1 MKIFEITALSRS
13 GHHSIKN
20 WIIKNHIGFQIGW
33 DYKFT
38 VATNTHF
45 YHLGEANHDIPLS
58 LKYIKENNSTI
69 DFLLCCYE
77 DTFWDYTILDS
88 RQVFMGPYNL
98 NLQNELNFDHVGKV
112 VFIRDFYNNLSSRLK
127 SNEKQIFTKWNE
139 DKPHLFNVGEKFI
152 ERWKNL
158 ARAAVN
164 NQVSYLKFEDW
175 LTNQEIRENFLF
187 ENFGLKDRYKLTK
200 IQGTQS
206 SFGDIENV
214 DKRFEG
220 LVIPDETL
228 DLISKDSELH
238 YLIGAL
244 GYEYKKF

>member
-1 MKIFEITALSRS
+1 M
-13 GHHSIKN
+13 
-20 WIIKNHIGFQIGW
+20 
-33 DYKFT
+33 
-38 VATNTHF
+38 
-45 YHLGEANHDIPLS
+45 
-58 LKYIKENNSTI
+58 
-69 DFLLCCYE
+69 
-77 DTFWDYTILDS
+77 
-88 RQVFMGPYNL
+88 
-98 NLQNELNFDHVGKV
+98 
-112 VFIRDFYNNLSSRLK
+112 
-127 SNEKQIFTKWNE
+127 
-139 DKPHLFNVGEKFI
+139 
-152 ERWKNL
+152 
-158 ARAAVN
+158 
-164 NQVSYLKFEDW
+164 KFEDW